1 MANKPSGNQYQPFD
15 ALKGFS
21 SKLREIEKSREEVE
35 DKKILSDEKIEELNY
50 KFSQVKKNS
59 YLYIKYYC
67 FDRYKTV
74 DGIVSNIDYVNRYI
88 KISNLKIKFDDI
100 YDIKF

>member
-1 MANKPSGNQYQPFD
+1 MGNKPSGNQYQPFD

-50 KFSQVKKNS
+50 KFSQIKKKS
-59 YLYIKYYC
+59 YLCIKYYC
-67 FDRYKTV
+67 KDRYKEIE
-74 DGIVSNIDYVNRYI
+74 GIVSNIDYVNRYI
-88 KISNLKIKFDDI
+88 QILNFKIKFDDI
-100 YDIKF
+100 YDIFF